1 MLQFH
6 VMSLSPHHKK
16 KNEKTPTNFT
26 RLMLFTQLPKFKLIM
41 FSNIIVKNWQH
52 YAGLIKIKSN
62 LLNVL

>member
-1 MLQFH
+1 
-6 VMSLSPHHKK
+6 MSCHRVPLYKK
-16 KNEKTPTNFT
+16 KKSTNST

>member
-1 MLQFH
+1 MWQHTLH
-6 VMSLSPHHKK
+6 LSLKK
-16 KNEKTPTNFT
+16 TQITNST
-26 RLMLFTQLPKFKLIM
+26 SLMLFTQLPKFKLIM

>member
-6 VMSLSPHHKK
+6 AMSLSTPPQKRTK
-16 KNEKTPTNFT
+16 KNPTNFA

>member
-6 VMSLSPHHKK
+6 VMSLSSPFLKK
-16 KNEKTPTNFT
+16 KKSTNFT

>member
-1 MLQFH
+1 M
-6 VMSLSPHHKK
+6 PHTRVVGCYL
-16 KNEKTPTNFT
+16 KNKPRTNSIS
-26 RLMLFTQLPKFKLIM
+26 LMLFTQLPKSKLIM

>member
-1 MLQFH
+1 MWQHTLHLSSKKLQ
-6 VMSLSPHHKK
+6 MPNS
-16 KNEKTPTNFT
+16 TI
-26 RLMLFTQLPKFKLIM
+26 LMLFAQLPKFKLIM

>member
-1 MLQFH
+1 
-6 VMSLSPHHKK
+6 MSQSSPLKK
-16 KNEKTPTNFT
+16 KTKSTNST

-52 YAGLIKIKSN
+52 SAGLIKIKSN

>member
-1 MLQFH
+1 MPH
-6 VMSLSPHHKK
+6 VTTYPILVFKK
-16 KNEKTPTNFT
+16 KIQMTNST
-26 RLMLFTQLPKFKLIM
+26 SLMLFTQLPKFKLIM

>member
-1 MLQFH
+1 MLTEFP
-6 VMSLSPHHKK
+6 LKK
-16 KNEKTPTNFT
+16 KKKTTNST

>member
-1 MLQFH
+1 
-6 VMSLSPHHKK
+6 MSLSSPLKK
-16 KNEKTPTNFT
+16 KSTNST

>member
-6 VMSLSPHHKK
+6 VMSLSFPFKK
-16 KNEKTPTNFT
+16 KKKSTNFT

>member
-1 MLQFH
+1 MWQHTLHLSSKKLQ
-6 VMSLSPHHKK
+6 MPNS
-16 KNEKTPTNFT
+16 TI
-26 RLMLFTQLPKFKLIM
+26 LMLFTQLPKFKLIM

>member
-1 MLQFH
+1 M
-6 VMSLSPHHKK
+6 
-16 KNEKTPTNFT
+16 TNST
-26 RLMLFTQLPKFKLIM
+26 SLMLFTQLPKFKLIM

>member
-1 MLQFH
+1 MLQSH
-6 VMSLSPHHKK
+6 VMVTKFPFKK
-16 KNEKTPTNFT
+16 KKSTDST
-26 RLMLFTQLPKFKLIM
+26 RVMLFTQLPKFKLIM

>member
-1 MLQFH
+1 
-6 VMSLSPHHKK
+6 MSQHTPDLSQKK
-16 KNEKTPTNFT
+16 KKKIQTTNST
-26 RLMLFTQLPKFKLIM
+26 SLMLFTQLPKFKLIM